1 MQRPAKPFTPVR
13 FRLQPPN
20 IMKIGIVGYGFV
32 GKALANGLRN
42 NVQTCLIDPKLETS
56 VGDLVDFNPD
66 AIFLCLPT
74 PMSDDGNQDISILKM
89 VLEELKSYKINSLV
103 VIKSTVLPENIEVI
117 ENIYT
122 NFVYNPEFLREKHA
136 NDDFINSKL
145 IVFGGK
151 DPNIKYLADIYKNHS
166 KCLCQDYVFTDLISA
181 SMIKYTINSFLAT
194 KVIFFN
200 EIHSLFNKVK
210 TSENWDNFI
219 SYLSLDKRIG
229 DSHMQVPGHDGRL
242 GFGGACLPKDS
253 SAILK
258 YAESLN
264 VEMSLIRNVI
274 ETNNKIRSSYKDKT
288 DREEDQNISFRSNK
302 KE

>member
-1 MQRPAKPFTPVR
+1 
-13 FRLQPPN
+13 
-20 IMKIGIVGYGFV
+20 MKIGIVGYGFV

-42 NVQTCLIDPKLETS
+42 NVQTCLIDPKLKTS

-89 VLEELKSYKINSLV
+89 VLEELKSYKINSLI

-151 DPNIKYLADIYKNHS
+151 DSNIKYLADIYKNHS

-200 EIHSLFNKVK
+200 EIHSLFKKVK

>member
-1 MQRPAKPFTPVR
+1 
-13 FRLQPPN
+13 
-20 IMKIGIVGYGFV
+20 MKIGIVGYGFV